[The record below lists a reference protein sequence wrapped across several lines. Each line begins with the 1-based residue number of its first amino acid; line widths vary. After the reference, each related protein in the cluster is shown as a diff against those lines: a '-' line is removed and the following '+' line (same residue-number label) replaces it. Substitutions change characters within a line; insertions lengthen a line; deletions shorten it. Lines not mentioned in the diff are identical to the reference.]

1 MSSQGAVVYAGVR
14 GLIKLAL
21 GFYFRRIERFHQD
34 RVPPAGP
41 VLFTSNHPNSLTD
54 SFVIGASVLR
64 KVNFVATVQLF
75 RFAPLKWFLTKCGV
89 IPINRLKDDPRGMRS
104 IADTFEACYAVLEK
118 GEAVGIF
125 PEGVTYED
133 SQLREVK
140 TGAARMALELEHRHL
155 GKLGLK
161 VLPVGLTY
169 AAKERY
175 RSGALVN
182 FGSPILVSDYVSN
195 YGTER
200 KECIRKLTAEIEE
213 RLRGLIVDTPTLEQS
228 RVVEGVKRLYL
239 ERLLLGNRVIHE
251 PVSQAAEE
259 LLLTQAISRSVKQV
273 YESQPVRAAEF
284 ARKLAHYE
292 GWLKR
297 LRVSDEALAHF
308 PERHKLAGQSVLF
321 GVIALLGAPLAA
333 CGWIHRCLPFAVVRF
348 AQGRFIESGKKKAQA
363 STAAIAAG
371 IIAFGFFYS
380 LYVYIVHLCFGW
392 PVSFWY
398 ALTLPLASILAH
410 YYLSHLSRLRHAV
423 GNLFIFARA
432 PIASKRLLQTR
443 ARLIA
448 EIESVR
454 AEMHQP
460 KTATPISGGSLT

>member
-1 MSSQGAVVYAGVR
+1 MSSQGSVVYTVVR

-21 GFYFRRIERFHQD
+21 GFYFQRIERFHAD
-34 RVPPAGP
+34 RVPRTGP

-54 SFVIGASVLR
+54 SFVIGASVAR

-75 RFAPLKWFLTKCGV
+75 RFAPLKWFLTRCGV

-104 IADTFEACYAVLEK
+104 IADTFEACYGVLEK

-161 VLPVGLTY
+161 IVPVGLTY

-182 FGSPILVSDYVSN
+182 FGSPILASDYVAN

-213 RLRGLIVDTPTLEQS
+213 RLRALIVDTPALEQA
-228 RVVEGVKRLYL
+228 RVVEGIKRLYL
-239 ERLLLGNRVIHE
+239 ERLLLGNSVIHE
-251 PVSQAAEE
+251 PVSHAAEE
-259 LLLTQAISRSVKQV
+259 LLLTQAISRSVKHV
-273 YESQPVRAAEF
+273 YESQPLRAAEF

-297 LRVSDEALAHF
+297 LRVSDEALVHF
-308 PERHKLAGQSVLF
+308 PERHKLVGQSVLL
-321 GVIALLGAPLAA
+321 GAIAVLGAPVAVY
-333 CGWIHRCLPFAVVRF
+333 GWIHRVLPWAIVRF
-348 AQGRFIESGKKKAQA
+348 AQGRFIEPGKKKAQT

-380 LYVYIVHLCFGW
+380 LYVSIVHLCFGW

-410 YYLSHLSRLRHAV
+410 YYVSHLSRLRHAV
-423 GNLFIFARA
+423 GNLLILARA
-432 PIASKRLLQTR
+432 PVASKRLLQAR
-443 ARLIA
+443 AQLIA

-454 AEMHQP
+454 GELHQSRTGAP
-460 KTATPISGGSLT
+460 TS

>member
-1 MSSQGAVVYAGVR
+1 MNPQRAVVYAGVR
-14 GLIKLAL
+14 GLMRLAL
-21 GFYFRRIERFHQD
+21 GFYFRRIERFHED
-34 RVPPAGP
+34 RVPLTGP

-54 SFVIGASVLR
+54 SFVIGASVVR

-104 IADTFEACYAVLEK
+104 IVDTFEACYGVLEK

-155 GKLGLK
+155 GRLGLK
-161 VLPVGLTY
+161 IVPVGITY
-169 AAKERY
+169 SAKERY
-175 RSGALVN
+175 RSEVLVH
-182 FGSPILVSDYVSN
+182 FGNPILVSDSIAN
-195 YGTER
+195 YGTQR
-200 KECIRKLTAEIEE
+200 KECIRQLTGEIEG
-213 RLRGLIVDTPTLEQS
+213 RLRALIVDTPAAEQA

-239 ERLLLGNRVIHE
+239 ERLLLGNSVIHE
-251 PVSQAAEE
+251 PVSPSAGE
-259 LLLTQAISRSVKQV
+259 LLLTQAISKSVKHV
-273 YESQPVRAAEF
+273 YASQPARAAEF

-297 LRVSDEALAHF
+297 LRVSDESLTHF
-308 PERHKLAGQSVLF
+308 PERHKLVAQSVLF
-321 GVIALLGAPLAA
+321 GVIALLGAPLAVY
-333 CGWIHRCLPFAVVRF
+333 GWIHRILPYAIVRF
-348 AQGRFIESGKKKAQA
+348 AQNRFIESGKKKAQT
-363 STAAIAAG
+363 STATIAAG

-380 LYVYIVHLCFGW
+380 LYVCVVHLCFGW

-398 ALTLPLASILAH
+398 ALTLPLVSILAH

-423 GNLFIFARA
+423 GNVFILARA
-432 PIASKRLLQTR
+432 PVASKRLLQ
-443 ARLIA
+443 
-448 EIESVR
+448 VR
-454 AEMHQP
+454 AQL
-460 KTATPISGGSLT
+460 ISEIDSIRTELRQAAKVD